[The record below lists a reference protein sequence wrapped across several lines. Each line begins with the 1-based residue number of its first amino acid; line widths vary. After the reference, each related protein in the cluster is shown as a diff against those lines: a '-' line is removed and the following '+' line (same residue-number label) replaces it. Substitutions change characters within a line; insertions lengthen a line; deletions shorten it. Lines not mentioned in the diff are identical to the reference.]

1 VDFNLNVR
9 LPRGLLVQGG
19 TSTGRTALNAC
30 SVVDSPQELLF
41 CETTPPFQTQVKLLG
56 IYPLPWWGFQT
67 AVTYQSLPGPQIT
80 AAYAAPA
87 ASVTGLG
94 RPLAGGVRTLTVPLV
109 APGTMYGDRLNQVD
123 LRVTRSFRVA
133 GTRVEPQLDFYNL
146 LNANPIL
153 TQNNTYG
160 AAWQNV
166 TMFVKGRLMKVG
178 AQITF

>member
-1 VDFNLNVR
+1 M
-9 LPRGLLVQGG
+9 
-19 TSTGRTALNAC
+19 RT
-30 SVVDSPQELLF
+30 V
-41 CETTPPFQTQVKLLG
+41 
-56 IYPLPWWGFQT
+56 
-67 AVTYQSLPGPQIT
+67 
-80 AAYAAPA
+80 
-87 ASVTGLG
+87 
-94 RPLAGGVRTLTVPLV
+94 TVPLV

-123 LRVTRSFRVA
+123 LRVTRSFRAA